1 MILAVAPNGDEFSMS
16 LRHPCVLGSGDN
28 TVKMLF
34 RVGTIAPVMLN
45 AIEFPTGNIV
55 IAKVKAAYDLVSY
68 FGSTPS

>member
-1 MILAVAPNGDEFSMS
+1 MS
-16 LRHPCVLGSGDN
+16 FRHPCVLGSGDN

-34 RVGTIAPVMLN
+34 RVGTITPVMPN
-45 AIEFPTGNIV
+45 AIEFSTGNIV